1 MVRWWLFG
9 SSALR
14 GKVEDYKTLRAT
26 LQVSARGQTYV
37 VDRTYTTAKLMQGD
51 AVLCIG
57 TAPVNKHIPA
67 LLGFGL
73 TCLMSPARPTTE
85 ISRPTDLAHAC

>member
-1 MVRWWLFG
+1 MLKKLSYSVTFPTTGRTLAGEFCNSSRVWAHYRRQRAEKKPHHRGGSLVLFG

-37 VDRTYTTAKLMQGD
+37 V
-51 AVLCIG
+51 
-57 TAPVNKHIPA
+57 AP
-67 LLGFGL
+67 
-73 TCLMSPARPTTE
+73 TRRRS
-85 ISRPTDLAHAC
+85 